1 MATDVDLASLLSHSD
16 LSVHGRLVDS
26 SNNAL
31 VVEVAN
37 PSDSTPVV
45 AVYKPAAGEQPLW
58 DFPNTALARR
68 EVAAYA
74 LAQGLGWRVVP
85 LTVWREEGPA
95 GPGMC
100 QIWID
105 TAPTDAYINLF
116 PVADVPD
123 TWHHILEGRDEHD
136 NAVVLAHSDDDALR
150 RLAAFDAIANN
161 ADRKAGHL
169 LVSAAAANE
178 HLWAIDHGLTF
189 HTEPKLRTV
198 LWGFA
203 GQTLPQWLRSDLTA
217 FISDSSAHG
226 SALAEHLSPDEVDA
240 TFERA
245 SELLEAGEFPGP
257 TNDGPAVPWPVF

>member
-1 MATDVDLASLLSHSD
+1 MATDVDLASLLSDSE
-16 LSVHGRLVDS
+16 LRVHGRLVDS

-37 PSDSTPVV
+37 PTDSTPVV
-45 AVYKPAAGEQPLW
+45 AVYKPAAGERALW
-58 DFPNTALARR
+58 DFPDTALARR

-74 LAQGLGWRVVP
+74 LAQALGFQVVP
-85 LTVWREEGPA
+85 LTVWRDEGPA

-100 QIWID
+100 QVWID
-105 TAPTDAYINLF
+105 TAPTDDYINLF
-116 PVADVPD
+116 PAADVPAG
-123 TWHHILEGRDEHD
+123 WHHILEGRDEHD
-136 NAVVLAHSDDDALR
+136 TAVVLAHSDVDALR
-150 RLAAFDAIANN
+150 RLVAFDVIANN

-169 LVSAAAANE
+169 LLSTAAPSGQ
-178 HLWAIDHGLTF
+178 LWAIDHGLTF

-203 GQTLPQWLRSDLTA
+203 GQDLPQWLSNDLA
-217 FISDSSAHG
+217 KFVKDASAHA
-226 SALAEHLSPDEVDA
+226 STLAEHLTHGEVDA

-245 SELLEAGEFPGP
+245 TALLEAGEFPAP